1 MQTFLSG
8 FGIGFGL
15 IVAIGAQNAFVLR
28 QGLKKEHVAPVV
40 FVCTLCDFSL
50 IFLGVLGFGTLV
62 ARFPL
67 LTDAAAWGGAI
78 FLFIY
83 GALAFRSALR
93 GSAGL
98 QSHAVSNT
106 LSRRGAVL
114 TALAL
119 SLLNPHVYLDTVVLL
134 GSIAAQY
141 EGSGRV
147 IFWAGASSASL
158 LWFSVLGFGASFLAP
173 VFRRAAA
180 WRVLDALIALVMWA
194 LAFGL
199 VRGQLQGV

>member
-8 FGIGFGL
+8 FGIGLGL

-40 FVCTLCDFSL
+40 AVCALCDFSL
-50 IFLGVLGFGTLV
+50 ILLGVLGFGTLV

-67 LTDAAAWGGAI
+67 LTSAAAWGGAV
-78 FLFIY
+78 FLIVY
-83 GALAFRSALR
+83 GAWAFRSAWR

-98 QSHAVSNT
+98 RGDEAGDP

-119 SLLNPHVYLDTVVLL
+119 SLLNPHVYLDTVVLI

-141 EGSGRV
+141 EDGGRV
-147 IFWAGASSASL
+147 SFWAGASVASL
-158 LWFSVLGFGASFLAP
+158 VWFSILGFGASFLAP
-173 VFRRAAA
+173 VFERGAA

-199 VRGQLQGV
+199 ISGQL

>member
-1 MQTFLSG
+1 MGSHE
-8 FGIGFGL
+8 
-15 IVAIGAQNAFVLR
+15 
-28 QGLKKEHVAPVV
+28 GLKKEHVASVV

-50 IFLGVLGFGTLV
+50 ILLGVLGFGTLV

-67 LTDAAAWGGAI
+67 LTPFAAWGGAV

-83 GALAFRSALR
+83 GALALRSAVR

-98 QSHAVSNT
+98 QAGGVGAA
-106 LSRRGAVL
+106 LSRRGALL

-141 EGSGRV
+141 EGNERV

-158 LWFSVLGFGASFLAP
+158 IWFSVLGFGASFLAP

-199 VRGQLQGV
+199 VRGQL